1 MSRMYDRIRNWF
13 GADEV
18 PAYIDDATVIV
29 ADNVAHYYFDLVDTT
44 TLSLDA
50 DFPNQ
55 APPLPFMFLD
65 FARPDHITTLADGK
79 RPWPD
84 DWPPAWGVAIE
95 AHDIAEGTEAEVAA
109 RARVTRDGWL
119 TAELRAADPESLR
132 RYLRG
137 DVRGALARQGQL
149 SPAVSACVAALEHWM
164 DVYAHLSTEEG
175 VRAARHVL
183 RDKGHPRWI
192 VSTDLWVQY
201 DDTFPYVLWRWHY
214 GVFADGTLDRPI
226 TGYPYLREQV
236 LGADRATVDLM
247 LRLATVLSFHPALL
261 TLSFMHCKNVESRE
275 VARPAG
281 GGKKARGGRR
291 QRRPPKPYY
300 LLDIDPMR
308 AVLHHEGQVETV
320 GLERALHICRGHF
333 ATYNEDRP
341 LFGKLAGTYWRAPH
355 VRGRAVAGAVEKGY
369 TVHLGCPQH
378 AERDVIEE

>member
-1 MSRMYDRIRNWF
+1 MSRIYDRIRDWF
-13 GADEV
+13 GDEV
-18 PAYIDDATVIV
+18 PAYIDDATLVV
-29 ADNVAHYYFDLVDTT
+29 ADNVAQYYFDLVDTT

-65 FARPDHITTLADGK
+65 FARTDHITTLAEGK

-95 AHDIAEGTEAEVAA
+95 AHDIAAGPEGEAAA
-109 RARVTRDGWL
+109 RARFTRDGWF
-119 TAELRAADPESLR
+119 TEELREADPESFR

-137 DVRGALARQGQL
+137 DERGAVTRLRSL
-149 SPAVSACVAALEHWM
+149 PPAVSACVAAMEHWM
-164 DVYAHLSTEEG
+164 DVYARLSTEEG
-175 VRAARHVL
+175 VRAARQAIG
-183 RDKGHPRWI
+183 DNGHPRWI

-236 LGADRATVDLM
+236 RDADHTTVDFM
-247 LRLATVLSFHPALL
+247 LRLAVLFSLHPTLL

-275 VARPAG
+275 VERPTIV
-281 GGKKARGGRR
+281 GKKGRARR
-291 QRRPPKPYY
+291 RRPPKPYY

-308 AVLHHEGQVETV
+308 AVLRHEGQIETV

-333 ATYNEDRP
+333 ATYNEERP
-341 LFGKLAGTYWRAPH
+341 LFGKLAGTYWRAQH
-355 VRGRAVAGAVEKGY
+355 VRGRAENRTVEKGY
-369 TVHLGCPQH
+369 NVHPV
-378 AERDVIEE
+378 RP